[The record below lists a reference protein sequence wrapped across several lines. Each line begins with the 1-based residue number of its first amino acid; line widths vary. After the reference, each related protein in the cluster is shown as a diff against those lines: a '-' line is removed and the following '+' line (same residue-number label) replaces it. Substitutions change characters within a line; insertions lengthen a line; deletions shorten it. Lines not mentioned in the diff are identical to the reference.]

1 MAISGKQEIARRQ
14 SAFCLLGSIALMVWL
29 LWQGGGL
36 ANGGTVSVSMVV
48 AGSSPRISSLG
59 ACPSAGGPATF
70 SRLASFAKASRPARA
85 ASGTTYK
92 FVHLSKCD
100 GSRSDDVQTSHTH

>member
-48 AGSSPRISSLG
+48 AGSSPQNFFPRSVSF
-59 ACPSAGGPATF
+59 GG
-70 SRLASFAKASRPARA
+70 
-85 ASGTTYK
+85 
-92 FVHLSKCD
+92 
-100 GSRSDDVQTSHTH
+100 RSCYIQQTR